1 MDVIINAEC
10 NAVPEGAK
18 PLAAQGTALLNL
30 LFCLGYD
37 PMDPPLADLLR
48 RLAKLEGDWLVLSPI
63 HWQATHNDALILAT
77 GKDLEL
83 REAQAKL
90 WFAVFADYLAA
101 EGMKLHYHD
110 AETWLLCEPQKHPLN
125 AKPVYQ
131 LLNKSLMR
139 ELTQLGD
146 TLFWQKFI
154 TESQMLFASKPNQS
168 AMNGLWPWGNALFSG
183 KKTTKIC
190 ADEAFLPIAK
200 LCSSHVT
207 LYNPSIKLKEQQLLL
222 ITERTMLSEQH
233 QEELNKLLVHWYW
246 NNTAYASGTRN
257 WFIRLWRTLIHA
269 H

>member
-10 NAVPEGAK
+10 SVVPEGVE

-30 LFCLGYD
+30 LLCLGYD

-48 RLAKLEGDWLVLSPI
+48 RFAQLKGDWLVLSPI

-83 REAQAKL
+83 QDAQAKL

-101 EGMKLHYHD
+101 DGMKLHYHD
-110 AETWLLCEPQKHPLN
+110 AETWLLAAPQKHPLN
-125 AKPVYQ
+125 AKPAHQ
-131 LLNKSLMR
+131 LLNKSLML
-139 ELTQLGD
+139 ELTQMGD

-168 AMNGLWPWGNALFSG
+168 AMNGLWPWGNAVFSG
-183 KKTTKIC
+183 KKAIKIC

-200 LCSSHVT
+200 QCSSDVS
-207 LYNPSIKLKEQQLLL
+207 LYSPSIKLKEQQILL
-222 ITERTMLSEQH
+222 ITERSMLSAQH
-233 QEELNKLLVHWYW
+233 QEELEKLLVHWYW
-246 NNTAYASGTRN
+246 NNTAYASGTNN